1 MGHRSVAA
9 LATACALAVILTAL
23 APSGAGAPVPA
34 PPFKSGTKWTQRH
47 TLITP
52 AGEKRIG
59 TISQVYRGQEAYRGR
74 TYHSFDTSTTLA
86 PGAVERSYA
95 EWDGAH
101 FSEAVVVTTDAQHN
115 VTEIVFDRGLVMGV
129 PVTYSGNAQI
139 FVNGT
144 QTATLPWNY
153 TAAPREPAKITV
165 PAGTFQTTRWDVEI
179 QLGQLDTQLS
189 IFNVGIMA
197 VRRDS
202 KEYVNGS
209 LAATTSLELMSG
221 PVR

>member
-1 MGHRSVAA
+1 MGRCSVPL
-9 LATACALAVILTAL
+9 LATVCTLAVILTAF
-23 APSGAGAPVPA
+23 APNGAGAPAPA

-52 AGEKRIG
+52 AGEKRTG
-59 TISQVYRGQEAYRGR
+59 TISQVYRGRETYRGR

-101 FSEAVVVTTDAQHN
+101 FSEAAVVTTDAQQN
-115 VTEIVFDRGLVMGV
+115 VTEIIFDKALVMGV
-129 PVTYSGNAQI
+129 PVTFSGNAQV
-139 FVNGT
+139 FVNGA
-144 QTATLPWNY
+144 QTATLPWSY
-153 TAAPREPAKITV
+153 TAAPREPVKVTV
-165 PAGTFQTTRWDVEI
+165 PAGTFQTTRWDVEVR
-179 QLGQLDTQLS
+179 LGQLDTQLS

-209 LAATTSLELMSG
+209 LAATQSLELMSG